1 MYKLLFLFFF
11 TTFSGLSQNSE
22 NACKTVQSISS
33 LLQTHHF
40 QPKVLNDAFS
50 EAVFTDFLQNID
62 PKNMY
67 FIQPEIQVLNRHK
80 NHIDDYIL
88 SSKCDFLEEI
98 FLAYKQG
105 LQRNLTVLN
114 QIKKEEIGL
123 ETKDTLT
130 FTKEARSFF
139 ENEAILKKIIKK
151 RIVFDV
157 YEEIAKQSKN
167 KDSLLNVMPSLKLST
182 IEKIFSNEIC
192 KVENLI
198 NNPKLK
204 DIFFADFYKSFCA
217 YFDPH
222 STYLSIEEKNEFTTA
237 LNSSDTSLGIL
248 IEVNEKQEL
257 FVGKIIAGSSSYAD
271 ENISVGDQILKF
283 NTKNEEIGIN
293 CSTFEK
299 INKLLNDAKITT
311 VKVTF
316 RKKNG
321 TIYTSNLLKSK
332 IKNYNN
338 TAYSLVI
345 DKGNDFKLGYLKIP
359 SFYYD
364 EFGNNPVSN
373 DVFKEIFKLKENNI
387 KGLVIDLEF
396 NGGGSIEE
404 CVKLVGMF
412 IDFGPVTVVSSKSD
426 KPTILKDFNR
436 GVVYSDPIVVLVNG
450 LSASASEIFA
460 NTLKDYNRA
469 IILGN
474 ATYGKGTMQT
484 IMPLQQNINST
495 EFAKITIE
503 KFYQINGLSNQ
514 RVGVQPHIEIPSLFN
529 DLMPKEKDEKY
540 ALQNDTL
547 NVATTFKIVQ
557 NDFSS
562 AIKNSLER
570 IKVHPYFKE
579 IEEINEKVYQY
590 VNQNE
595 RKVLL
600 KFKNVFDDVHSL
612 DAIYEQT
619 EKLNTTDF
627 NLNVLFTTYDLDTI
641 NFDEDLKIDFND
653 KMKAAK
659 NNGHLFEAT
668 NILYELI
675 NKK

>member
-1 MYKLLFLFFF
+1 MYRLLFLFFF
-11 TTFSGLSQNSE
+11 IPFSGFSQNSE
-22 NACKTVQSISS
+22 NACKTIQSISS
-33 LLQTHHF
+33 LLQTQHYK
-40 QPKVLNDAFS
+40 PKVLNDAFS
-50 EAVFTDFLQNID
+50 EALFTDFLQNID

-67 FIQPEIQVLNRHK
+67 FIQPEIQVLSQHK
-80 NHIDDYIL
+80 NKIDEYIL

-105 LQRNLTVLN
+105 LQRNLTILN

-123 ETKDTLT
+123 ETKDTVT
-130 FTKEARSFF
+130 FTKEARTFF
-139 ENEAILKKIIKK
+139 ENETVLKKIIKK
-151 RIVFDV
+151 RIFFDV

-167 KDSLLNVMPSLKLST
+167 KDSLLNVMSSLKSST

-257 FVGKIIAGSSSYAD
+257 FVAKIIAGSSSYAD

-283 NTKNEEIGIN
+283 STKNEEIGIN

-299 INKLLNDAKITT
+299 IDKLLNDAKITT

-321 TIYTSNLLKSK
+321 TVYTSNLLKSK

-338 TAYSLVI
+338 TAYSLVV
-345 DKGNDFKLGYLKIP
+345 DKGNDLKLGYIKIP

-373 DVFKEIFKLKENNI
+373 DVFKEIFKLKEDKI

-436 GVVYSDPIVVLVNG
+436 GIVYSDPIVVLVNG

-474 ATYGKGTMQT
+474 STYGKGTMQT

-547 NVATTFKIVQ
+547 NVATTFKLVQ

-570 IKVHPYFKE
+570 IKAHPYFKE
-579 IEEINEKVYQY
+579 IEEINAKVYQY
-590 VNQNE
+590 VNQKE

-600 KFKNVFDDVHSL
+600 KFKSVFDDVHSL

-619 EKLNTTDF
+619 EKLNATDF
-627 NLNVLFTTYDLDTI
+627 NLNILFTTYDIDTI